1 VGAIEV
7 QGLRKRYGQ
16 REVVKGIDLDVATGE
31 LVAIL
36 GPNGAGKTT
45 TVEILE
51 GLTRRTA
58 GHVSVLGFDPERAE
72 LALRQRIGV
81 VLQSGGVETMLTCRE
96 VIDLHRSFYPASRPT
111 NELLAVVGLTEHADQ
126 RVGRLSGGQQRRV
139 DMALALAGDPDLV
152 FLDEPTTGFDPA
164 ARHQAW
170 DAIGGLRSLG
180 KTIVLTTHYLEEAE
194 ALADRIVV
202 LADGR
207 VVAEGTPG
215 QLGNRH
221 QAPSRIAFTP
231 ISGVDADALPVT
243 VTLDGLQWIIT
254 TTEPTAT
261 LHTLTQWAVA
271 QHIELT
277 GLSVAPPSLEQIYLE
292 VVS

>member
-1 VGAIEV
+1 LDIRRVFRFIVYSMGAIEV
-7 QGLRKRYGQ
+7 QGLRKRYGD
-16 REVVKGIDLDVATGE
+16 REVVRGIDLSVEPGE

-51 GLTRRTA
+51 GLTARTD
-58 GHVSVLGFDPERAE
+58 GQVSVLDHDPGRAE
-72 LALRQRIGV
+72 AAFRERIGV
-81 VLQSGGVETMLTCRE
+81 VLQQGGVETMLTCRE
-96 VIDLHRSFYPASRPT
+96 VIDLHRSFYRRSRPT
-111 NELLAVVGLTEHADQ
+111 SDLLALVGLAAQADE

-170 DAIGGLRSLG
+170 DAIAGLRTLG

-194 ALADRIVV
+194 ALADRIIV
-202 LADGR
+202 LADG
-207 VVAEGTPG
+207 VIVAEGSPG

-221 QAPSRIAFTP
+221 EAPSRISFAG
-231 ISGVDADALPVT
+231 IGVAPDDLPVD
-243 VTLDGLQWIIT
+243 VVLDNGRWTIV
-254 TTEPTAT
+254 TTEPTRI
-261 LHTLTQWAVA
+261 LHVLTAWALERE
-271 QHIELT
+271 IELA
-277 GLSVAPPSLEQIYLE
+277 GLS
-292 VVS
+292 

>member
-1 VGAIEV
+1 MGAIDV
-7 QGLRKRYGQ
+7 QGLRKRYDDH
-16 REVVKGIDLDVATGE
+16 EVVHGIDLSVEAGE
-31 LVAIL
+31 VVAIL

-51 GLTRRTA
+51 GLTPRTE
-58 GHVSVLGFDPERAE
+58 GHVSVLGHDPAC
-72 LALRQRIGV
+72 AAIAFRQRIGV

-96 VIDLHRSFYPASRPT
+96 VIDLHRSFYPAPRPT
-111 NELLAVVGLTEHADQ
+111 DELLALVGLAESADK
-126 RVGRLSGGQQRRV
+126 RVGKLSGGQQRRV
-139 DMALALAGDPDLV
+139 DMALALAGDPELV

-170 DAIGGLRSLG
+170 DAIAGLRALG

-202 LADGR
+202 LANG
-207 VVAEGTPG
+207 VIVAEGSPG

-221 QAPSRIAFTP
+221 EAPSRISFAE
-231 ISGVDADALPVT
+231 IVGVHPDEAPVS
-243 VTLDGLQWIIT
+243 VIVENGRWAILSA
-254 TTEPTAT
+254 EPTRT
-261 LHTLTQWAVA
+261 LHALTSWALA
-271 QHIELT
+271 KDIELT
-277 GLSVAPPSLEQIYLE
+277 GLAVAPPSLEEIYLE